1 VYTNLKEVSV
11 QEGDKIQGLQEIG
24 IVKTDNQTGETE
36 LHFQIYRD
44 KIPIDPAEWIAGK
57 R

>member
-1 VYTNLKEVSV
+1 LKEVSV

-24 IVKTDNQTGETE
+24 IVKTDSQTGETE